1 MSDLYTRPDDLRSDL
16 REGTRT
22 GNWFQDTFTDAVT
35 PGVTLNRDGSVD
47 RQGLAWWAQLL
58 TPGAEKIAKQRKAI
72 SDAEIIDNAVIG
84 SNLTDAQILAASG
97 GKPLTTANVRGVI
110 ADGRLKVGDRI
121 TPQQQAVITRG
132 INADNISQQQV
143 NANIAQMGNTGK
155 RLDYQIQ
162 LAEMK
167 DARDRADSLEAK
179 AEARRDRLDLLD
191 RQDHR
196 YSQEMQRYDKRR
208 QKETIQSLIAG
219 LASLGAAFAM

>member
-47 RQGLAWWAQLL
+47 RQGLAWWAQWL
-58 TPGAEKIAKQRKAI
+58 TPGAEKIAEQRKAI
-72 SDAEIIDNAVIG
+72 EDAEIIDKAIIG
-84 SNLTDAQILAASG
+84 SNLTDEQILAASK
-97 GKPLTTANVRGVI
+97 GKPLTTANVRGVV
-110 ADGRLKVGDRI
+110 ADGRLKVADRI
-121 TPQQQAVITRG
+121 TPQQQATITRG
-132 INADNISQQQV
+132 INADNVAQQQL
-143 NANIAQMGNTGK
+143 NATIAQMGNTGK
-155 RLDYQIQ
+155 RLDYQMK

-167 DARDRADSLEAK
+167 DARDRAERLDDK

-208 QKETIQSLIAG
+208 QKETIQSLIGG

>member
-47 RQGLAWWAQLL
+47 RQGLAWWAQLI
-58 TPGAEKIAKQRKAI
+58 TPGAEKIAEQRKAI
-72 SDAEIIDNAVIG
+72 SDAEIIDAVVTR
-84 SNLTDAQILAASG
+84 SELTDEQIKAASK
-97 GKPLTTANVRGVI
+97 GKPLTTANVRNVVSE
-110 ADGRLKVGDRI
+110 GRRSVGERI
-121 TPQQQAVITRG
+121 TPLQQE
-132 INADNISQQQV
+132 NIDL
-143 NANIAQMGNTGK
+143 NRNTARNTEK

-167 DARDRADSLEAK
+167 DARDRAERLDNK
-179 AEARRDRLDLLD
+179 AEERRDRLDLLD

-208 QKETIQSLIAG
+208 QTETIQSLIGG
-219 LASLGAAFAM
+219 LASLGAAFAI